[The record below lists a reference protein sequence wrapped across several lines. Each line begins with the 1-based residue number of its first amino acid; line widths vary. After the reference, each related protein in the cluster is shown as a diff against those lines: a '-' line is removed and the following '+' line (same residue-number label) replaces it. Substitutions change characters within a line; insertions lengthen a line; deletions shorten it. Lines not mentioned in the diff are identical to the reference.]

1 MDELKRL
8 AGCGQGWAEQR
19 AQMALSICDS
29 HARGDISRGEYCER
43 LEDLFRTDS
52 LDKEAGDIET
62 KTALIKAV
70 NVAMMWV

>member
-19 AQMALSICDS
+19 AQMALSICDQ
-29 HARGDISRGEYCER
+29 HARGDLSREEYLE
-43 LEDLFRTDS
+43 LMEDLVRTDS
-52 LDKEAGDIET
+52 LDRVAGDIET

-70 NVAMMWV
+70 NVVMMLV

>member
-19 AQMALSICDS
+19 AQMALSICDQ
-29 HARGDISRGEYCER
+29 HARGDLSRDEYLE
-43 LEDLFRTDS
+43 LMEDLVRTDS
-52 LDKEAGDIET
+52 LDQEASDIET

-70 NVAMMWV
+70 NVAMMLV

>member
-8 AGCGQGWAEQR
+8 AGCGQDWAEQR

-29 HARGDISRGEYCER
+29 HARGDISRDECCE
-43 LEDLFRTDS
+43 LMQDLVRTDS
-52 LDKEAGDIET
+52 LDRVAGDIET

-70 NVAMMWV
+70 NVAMMLI

>member
-1 MDELKRL
+1 MDELKQL

-29 HARGDISRGEYCER
+29 HAQGDLTREECQE
-43 LEDLFRTDS
+43 LMHDLVRTDS
-52 LDKEAGDIET
+52 LDQEAGSIET

-70 NVAMMWV
+70 NMAMMLL

>member
-29 HARGDISRGEYCER
+29 HARGDISRDECCEL
-43 LEDLFRTDS
+43 LEDLVRTDS
-52 LDKEAGDIET
+52 LDKVAGNIET

-70 NVAMMWV
+70 NVALMLV

>member
-19 AQMALSICDS
+19 AQMALSICDL
-29 HARGDISRGEYCER
+29 HARGDISRDECCE
-43 LEDLFRTDS
+43 LMQDLVRTDL

-70 NVAMMWV
+70 NVAMMLV

>member
-29 HARGDISRGEYCER
+29 HARGDISRDECCE
-43 LEDLFRTDS
+43 LMQDLVRTDS
-52 LDKEAGDIET
+52 LDRVAGDIET

-70 NVAMMWV
+70 NVAMMLI

>member
-29 HARGDISRGEYCER
+29 HVRGDITRDECCE
-43 LEDLFRTDS
+43 LMQDLVRTDS
-52 LDKEAGDIET
+52 LDQEAGDIET

-70 NVAMMWV
+70 NVAMMLV